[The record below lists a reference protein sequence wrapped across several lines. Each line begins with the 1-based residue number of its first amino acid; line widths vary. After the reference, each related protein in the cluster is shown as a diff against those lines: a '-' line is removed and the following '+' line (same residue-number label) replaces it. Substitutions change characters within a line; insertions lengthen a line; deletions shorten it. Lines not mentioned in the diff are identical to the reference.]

1 MTDEEWIK
9 TIPSLSATALLEDL
23 DYCGYDSYYR
33 TIREPVVAEIKK
45 RLERTETL
53 EKENKELRE
62 KVHFWK
68 KEVRVTERARDDEF
82 DKILIENRALKK
94 RITDLEA
101 TNKRISDECHKLV
114 DSLKQKQK
122 EITDLKE
129 RLAIS
134 EQDRELISAAK
145 DLLKRWVDDRVYT
158 VSEQKDL
165 IADTEQFLEEE

>member
-53 EKENKELRE
+53 EKENAEL
-62 KVHFWK
+62 KT
-68 KEVRVTERARDDEF
+68 RVENQKSFLER
-82 DKILIENRALKK
+82 IRAKFELGK
-94 RITDLEA
+94 LE
-101 TNKRISDECHKLV
+101 R
-114 DSLKQKQK
+114 K
-122 EITDLKE
+122 EIEGYLTN
-129 RLAIS
+129 
-134 EQDRELISAAK
+134 EQLSAAK

-165 IADTEQFLEEE
+165 IADTEQFLEEEY